1 MGRGQVRW
9 FKKKRQEPE
18 FEIVSKDIPLTNLM
32 RWFLYDT
39 GLVEPNDIVHKL
51 NLTPVSEEG
60 NSKEE
65 EDSDVRLGAIAEL
78 LPFLN
83 IMADIAADVITNIQI
98 KDIEE
103 HEGEDAKQILHEMT
117 TMRQMYKVVAL
128 SAVIGAFAS
137 AAELGMIS
145 NDSVENMR
153 LEDGYKY
160 E

>member
-1 MGRGQVRW
+1 MKW
-9 FKKKRQEPE
+9 FKKRREEPE
-18 FEIVSKDIPLTNLM
+18 FEIISKDIPLTNLM

-39 GLVEPNDIVHKL
+39 GLIEPNDIAHKL
-51 NLTPVSEEG
+51 NLPPVSEEG
-60 NSKEE
+60 NTKEE
-65 EDSDVRLGAIAEL
+65 EDSDARIGAISEL
-78 LPFLN
+78 LPFIN
-83 IMADIAADVITNIQI
+83 IMSDIAADVIANIQI
-98 KDIEE
+98 QDIEE

-145 NDSVENMR
+145 NDAVEHMR
-153 LEDGYKY
+153 VEDGFNY